1 MMCDGWYFISY
12 VYFSQV
18 SKNLKYLTF
27 PFLEIKRQKKTFTK
41 EKQKKKYVEM
51 KIFEL
56 LVLVWTCVSIQIFKE
71 KLTKQA
77 LPAIYKPLQVENEV
91 GQRVDW
97 EWRNSKRR

>member
-1 MMCDGWYFISY
+1 
-12 VYFSQV
+12 
-18 SKNLKYLTF
+18 
-27 PFLEIKRQKKTFTK
+27 
-41 EKQKKKYVEM
+41 M

-91 GQRVDW
+91 G
-97 EWRNSKRR
+97 